1 MDRGRGGNSRG
12 RGGGRGGRGGDGN
25 AGNGS
30 GGGGGGGGGGGAGVR
45 GRGGRV
51 FRGGGR
57 STSTGDVDE
66 EFRIQADSA
75 LRDFRS
81 SEEHSEIT
89 FPPTLTNTERMYVHS
104 VCPTLGLIS
113 KSSGKGEERCLTVR
127 RKGAV
132 ASPGGGK
139 GGGGGGGETHS
150 GSKKTDPLEG
160 IDELVLRPST
170 ISILKDYFDRYPPT
184 AKDFDPPPSMHSVSI
199 DSQLERNKT
208 GRGNRHSNHRALPRM
223 APMPGTLPGVD
234 PVQRSEM
241 KKARESLPAAAVRE
255 QVIEYMKT
263 HRLMIVSGDTGCGK
277 STQIPQFILEGDPSA
292 NIIVTQPRR
301 ISAISLAERVA
312 SERCEP
318 VGGTVGYNVRIES
331 AISNETQ
338 LLFCTTGV
346 LLRRLVN
353 DRFLEGVSHVIVDEV
368 HERDVD
374 SDFLLIIL
382 RDLLPVRKDL
392 KVIIMSAT
400 LHLDLFLKYFSE
412 KGPSGGGVYNDSGVS
427 REIPATES
435 SLSSSRLL
443 NSDPVTVHIQGSMFP
458 VTRFFLEDVLLETN
472 FLDGRGGG
480 GGGGGSGSIDSL
492 IASLKAK
499 VPPPLTLLPP
509 SALNETKIDIDKKS
523 LRQHAINKKDE
534 MELKSSQSTAALF
547 VCSCCGRSSFKDI
560 DAFSLHAAICFGPGT
575 ADEADD
581 NEKYEKDVTVIEEED
596 VSRDAI
602 GSGISLTAAISF
614 PTSKCNIILPGG
626 AKAKKEASL
635 NASSAATGG
644 GSDVP
649 LVDPEIE
656 QMVERYQKSVNEDE
670 VDVFLVQAILLKIV
684 KDILDGVSTGGG
696 GGGSKSSASLS
707 SSSSTPPLGAILVFL
722 PGWEEISRMM
732 ELIRTHILLGNTS
745 RVSCLPLHSQVP
757 TSEQRRVFRRP
768 PNGVVK
774 IILATNIAETSI
786 TIDDIV
792 YVVDAGRVREKS
804 FDAYTGCSS
813 LTSVWCSKA
822 SSRQRAGRA
831 GRVRAGIAYHLFS
844 RKRHTAM
851 NDFSIPAMLRTP
863 LDELCLQIKLLSLTS
878 ASEVSSGAAS
888 VVSQGHCK
896 GQYHNELQQSQG
908 KGLVQEGSKDLLT
921 PSTLSSSVSQ
931 LVQEHSCQSGNDKS
945 QRQLSEIESF
955 LLRALQPPELAS
967 IRSAVSLLRSIGAL
981 DIVKRAP
988 PLIDEDV
995 LTPLGRRLAELPLSP
1010 RLGKILLV
1018 AIALKCLDPVLTIT
1032 CAMSVRPPY
1041 VLPMHPGERE
1051 RANKAKMK
1059 LSDHTRS
1066 DHLALLNAFYRFHL
1080 ARRSGG
1086 GSPFNREETA
1096 FCNEFFLSPGCLN
1109 MITEMRSQ
1117 IVDELIKSGV
1127 LIERMEEKRG
1137 EGAAQS
1143 RSRMNELV
1151 SPGIKKASHIAAVS
1165 AVSIN
1170 SHSMPLI
1177 KAALSAGLFPNIAKS
1192 SPVVVSNGQG
1202 RERSEQMSVNKIETK
1217 TNKKVHIHPSSINSF
1232 GGGKLLNAS
1241 RDRIEWILFD
1251 EMSTF
1256 GTFGAVSI
1264 RGTTLVHPI
1273 ALFLLCGE
1281 GGGVYEEVIVN
1292 EVRRLSESGSRG
1304 VDYPSLLDAVERRGK
1319 GREGKVDAEDDDGI
1333 APVFRFG
1340 DSWGSLIIQPFIA
1353 VHLVLLQKRFAHAF
1367 YRSVITMKSERVVSD
1382 IENRENGGI
1391 KEEDEEVF
1399 QIIAKVLTE
1408 FEKMG

>member
-1 MDRGRGGNSRG
+1 MDRGRGGRG
-12 RGGGRGGRGGDGN
+12 RGGGEGRGGGGN

-30 GGGGGGGGGGGAGVR
+30 GGGVGVGVR

-57 STSTGDVDE
+57 STGTGDVDE

-81 SEEHSEIT
+81 SEEQSEIT
-89 FPPTLTNTERMYVHS
+89 FPPTLTNTERMYVHF
-104 VCPTLGLIS
+104 VCSTLGLIS
-113 KSSGKGEERCLTVR
+113 KSNGKGEERCLTVR
-127 RKGAV
+127 RKGAA
-132 ASPGGGK
+132 ASPGGR
-139 GGGGGGGETHS
+139 GGGGGDETHS
-150 GSKKTDPLEG
+150 GNKKTDPLEG

-184 AKDFDPPPSMHSVSI
+184 SKDFDPPPPSMHSVSI
-199 DSQLERNKT
+199 DSHQERNRT
-208 GRGNRHSNHRALPRM
+208 GRGNRHSNQRALLRI

-234 PVQRSEM
+234 PIQRSEM

-255 QVIEYMKT
+255 QVIGFMKT
-263 HRLMIVSGDTGCGK
+263 HQLMIVSGDTGCGK
-277 STQIPQFILEGDPSA
+277 STQIPQFILEGDPSS

-318 VGGTVGYNVRIES
+318 VGGTVGYNVRLES

-382 RDLLPVRKDL
+382 RDLLPVRRDL

-412 KGPSGGGVYNDSGVS
+412 KGLSGGGVYNDSGVS
-427 REIPATES
+427 RGVPVTES
-435 SLSSSRLL
+435 SSSSSSSQLL
-443 NSDPVTVHIQGSMFP
+443 KSDPVTVHIQGSMFP

-472 FLDGRGGG
+472 FLDGWRGGDS
-480 GGGGGSGSIDSL
+480 GGSGSIDSL

-509 SALNETKIDIDKKS
+509 SALNETKIEVDKKS
-523 LRQHAINKKDE
+523 LRQHAINKMEE

-581 NEKYEKDVTVIEEED
+581 NEKYEKDVTVIKEED

-614 PTSKCNIILPGG
+614 PTSKGNIILPGG

-635 NASSAATGG
+635 NASSAAIGG

-670 VDVFLVQAILLKIV
+670 VDVFLVQAILVKIV
-684 KDILDGVSTGGG
+684 KDILDGVSKEGGG
-696 GGGSKSSASLS
+696 GGRSKSSASLS

-732 ELIRTHILLGNTS
+732 ELIRAHILLGNTY
-745 RVSCLPLHSQVP
+745 RVLSLPLHSQVP

-768 PNGVVK
+768 PNGAVK

-878 ASEVSSGAAS
+878 ASVMTSGHAS
-888 VVSQGHCK
+888 AVSQVQGHRNGPYQNK
-896 GQYHNELQQSQG
+896 LQQSKEQG
-908 KGLVQEGSKDLLT
+908 KGPVHEGSRDLLT

-931 LVQEHSCQSGNDKS
+931 HTQEHSNQSVNEKS

-981 DIVKRAP
+981 DIVKRTA
-988 PLIDEDV
+988 PLIDEDI

-1051 RANKAKMK
+1051 RANKAKME
-1059 LSDHTRS
+1059 LSNHTRS
-1066 DHLALLNAFYRFHL
+1066 DHLALLYAFDCFHQ
-1080 ARRSGG
+1080 ARRRGG

-1096 FCNEFFLSPGCLN
+1096 FCNEFFLSPGSMN

-1127 LIERMEEKRG
+1127 LIERMEEKKRG
-1137 EGAAQS
+1137 GREEARS
-1143 RSRMNELV
+1143 RSRLDDFV
-1151 SPGIKKASHIAAVS
+1151 LPGIKKASHIAAVS
-1165 AVSIN
+1165 AVSMN
-1170 SHSMPLI
+1170 SHSVSLI
-1177 KAALSAGLFPNIAKS
+1177 KAALSAGLFPNIARS
-1192 SPVVVSNGQG
+1192 SPVVVSNSQG
-1202 RERSEQMSVNKIETK
+1202 RDRNEQNSVNKIETK
-1217 TNKKVHIHPSSINSF
+1217 SNKKVHIHPSSINSF

-1281 GGGVYEEVIVN
+1281 GGGVYEELIVN
-1292 EVRRLSESGSRG
+1292 EVKRLSESCSRG
-1304 VDYPSLLDAVERRGK
+1304 VDYASLLDAVERRVK
-1319 GREGKVDAEDDDGI
+1319 GRKEKVDDVEDADI
-1333 APVFRFG
+1333 APVCRFG
-1340 DSWGSLIIQPFIA
+1340 DSWGSLVIQPFAA
-1353 VHLVLLQKRFAHAF
+1353 VHLVLLQKRFAQAF
-1367 YRSVITMKSERVVSD
+1367 HRSVITMKSERIVSD
-1382 IENRENGGI
+1382 GHGGENEEEELVLQITAEVIAEGG
-1391 KEEDEEVF
+1391 VY
-1399 QIIAKVLTE
+1399 
-1408 FEKMG
+1408 